1 MIDYSIE
8 LSWKWTVYPGEKR
21 MGVFI
26 MICIDVIKMAEE
38 LSVQESILLQ
48 IYKPSMN

>member
-8 LSWKWTVYPGEKR
+8 LAWKWTVSPGEKR

-26 MICIDVIKMAEE
+26 MICIDAIKTAEG
-38 LSVQESILLQ
+38 LSVQESLLLQ